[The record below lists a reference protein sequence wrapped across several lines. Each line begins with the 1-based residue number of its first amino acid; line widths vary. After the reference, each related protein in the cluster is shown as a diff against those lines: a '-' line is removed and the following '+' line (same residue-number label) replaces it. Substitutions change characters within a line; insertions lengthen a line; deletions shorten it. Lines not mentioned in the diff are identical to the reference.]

1 MMQSTSLSHESMHTT
16 KVAARITVGLS
27 AAFLVILVLL
37 HFLEPEFDPSRQL
50 ISEYE
55 TGSFGWM
62 MRLAF
67 FCWGGS
73 ILALFVALWPSLR
86 TIGGIIGRVGMV
98 LIAVALFGAGIFV
111 TNAITDTTPST
122 RNTLHGLSG
131 AIVIFLFPIVASLIA
146 GSLARNPDWVAARR
160 RLLWGT
166 ILVWLGF
173 LAFMGPNFISYGANP
188 FGPGLALGWPN
199 RFMVV
204 AYNLWLIIVAQSMT
218 QWSKQRDLE
227 AP

>member
-1 MMQSTSLSHESMHTT
+1 MHLT
-16 KVAARITVGLS
+16 KVAAQITVGLS
-27 AAFLVILVLL
+27 AAFLVMLVLL

-55 TGSFGWM
+55 TGSVGWM

-73 ILALFVALWPSLR
+73 VLALLVALWSSLR
-86 TIGGIIGRVGMV
+86 STGGVIGRAGML
-98 LIAVALFGAGIFV
+98 LIAVALFGAGIFI

-131 AIVIFLFPIVASLIA
+131 AIVIFLFPIIASFTA

-166 ILVWLGF
+166 LLVWLGF
-173 LAFMGPNFISYGANP
+173 LAFMGPNFISHGVDP

-204 AYNLWLIIVAQSMT
+204 AYNLWLIFVAQSIILKST
-218 QWSKQRDLE
+218 QR
-227 AP
+227 APGAP

>member
-1 MMQSTSLSHESMHTT
+1 MIQNTSVSHTSTHLT
-16 KVAARITVGLS
+16 KIAARITVGLS

-37 HFLEPEFDPSRQL
+37 HFLEPEIDPSRQL

-55 TGSFGWM
+55 TGSIGWM

-73 ILALFVALWPSLR
+73 VLALLMALWPSKP
-86 TIGGIIGRVGMV
+86 TIGGVIGRAGMF
-98 LIAVALFGAGIFV
+98 LIAVALFGAGIFI

-131 AIVIFLFPIVASLIA
+131 AIVIFLFPIVASLIT
-146 GSLARNPDWVAARR
+146 GSLARNPEWFAARR

-166 ILVWLGF
+166 LLVWLGF
-173 LAFMGPNFISYGANP
+173 LAFMGPNFVSHGVDP

-199 RFMVV
+199 RFMV
-204 AYNLWLIIVAQSMT
+204 ATYAIWLIVVAQSIII
-218 QWSKQRDLE
+218 WSKQRDLE
-227 AP
+227 VQ